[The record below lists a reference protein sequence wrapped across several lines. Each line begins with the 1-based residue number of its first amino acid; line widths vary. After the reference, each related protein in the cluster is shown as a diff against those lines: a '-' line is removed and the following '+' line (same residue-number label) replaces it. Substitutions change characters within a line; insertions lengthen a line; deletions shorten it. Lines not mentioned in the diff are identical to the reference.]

1 MNVVRD
7 LFKEVS
13 ENLNKFSTLLLALI
27 IATTNSML
35 IKQHKQM
42 ALLVWTIVL
51 YSFLVIVGTILQ
63 MHNRNLLP
71 IIICGM
77 FTAAG
82 AASFL
87 VLSFFS
93 LSIAI
98 INLVL
103 WVAILT
109 LVVYMYVFLKEDRV
123 CFLSRQK
130 QRTTAKLCSHLFI
143 VIVSKLCFVWYLLWF
158 SLF

>member
-1 MNVVRD
+1 D

-27 IATTNSML
+27 TATTNSVF
-35 IKQHKQM
+35 IKHHKQM
-42 ALLVWTIVL
+42 TLLVWTIVL
-51 YSFLVIVGTILQ
+51 YSFLVIAGTILK

-77 FTAAG
+77 FIAGG

-109 LVVYMYVFLKEDRV
+109 LVVYMYKYF
-123 CFLSRQK
+123 
-130 QRTTAKLCSHLFI
+130 
-143 VIVSKLCFVWYLLWF
+143 SKKNI
-158 SLF
+158 SKK